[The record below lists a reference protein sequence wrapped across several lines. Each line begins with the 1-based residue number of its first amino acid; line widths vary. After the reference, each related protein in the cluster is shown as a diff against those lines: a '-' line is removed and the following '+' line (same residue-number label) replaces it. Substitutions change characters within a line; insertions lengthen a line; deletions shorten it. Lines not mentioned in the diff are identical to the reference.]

1 MYKIL
6 LLFLIFL
13 FLSNCQNVREGLSL
27 KKKENIDEFL
37 IKKKNPLVLPPE
49 FSKLPKPLDQSEN
62 ENIGKKNDEI
72 DLSGVLKENKDLQ
85 IKNENTDLE
94 KSIQDIIKKK

>member
-1 MYKIL
+1 M
-6 LLFLIFL
+6 
-13 FLSNCQNVREGLSL
+13 